1 MSGDLDRLASFLLK
15 DVTRA
20 IGEFALI
27 DEGDR
32 IAVAVSGGKDS
43 RALLE
48 LLLRH
53 RHQAPYDYD
62 LLAVHVDG
70 TKAGLPDVRAELELW
85 LDRLGV
91 DRHVVPLELTP
102 DEPQPLTCFRCS
114 WNRRKALF
122 IAAAELGCEKL
133 ALGHHA
139 DDAAVTTLMNLMFN
153 GELATMEPRVAF
165 FDGTVTVIRPLILIA
180 EAELIRYARAAGYP
194 DRQSCPWET
203 ESKRAQVEAFLRQL
217 GPRRDQVRTN
227 LWRAARQAPHT

>member
-32 IAVAVSGGKDS
+32 VAVAVSGGKDS

-53 RHQAPYDYD
+53 RRQAPYDYD
-62 LLAVHVDG
+62 VLAIHVDG
-70 TKAGLPDVRAELELW
+70 TKAGLPDVRPELEPW
-85 LDRLGV
+85 LDGLGV
-91 DRHVVPLELTP
+91 DRQVVPLVLPP

-122 IAAAELGCEKL
+122 IAASELGCEKM

-139 DDAAVTTLMNLMFN
+139 DDVAATTLMNLMFN

-165 FDGTVTVIRPLILIA
+165 FDGAVTVIRPLIYVA
-180 EAELIRYARAAGYP
+180 EKQLVRYARIADYP
-194 DRQSCPWET
+194 DRPSCPWET

-217 GPRRDQVRTN
+217 GPKRDQVRTN
-227 LWRAARQAPHT
+227 LWRAARQALDI